1 MKIPFSCCKTEFLKK
16 LKPRPGLSSLIS
28 MLGAASREQEFML
41 GNRKYT
47 TQLVSLLAPPRSRV
61 HSVLHCLGHDLMF

>member
-41 GNRKYT
+41 ENR
-47 TQLVSLLAPPRSRV
+47 
-61 HSVLHCLGHDLMF
+61 